1 MAFLSP
7 PALLFCSIRVFSIE
21 SALHIRWPKYW
32 CFSFSI
38 PPSNEYSEFISFRT
52 DDLISLLSKGL
63 LKSFFQHHNL
73 KASILQHSAFF
84 IVQLSHPYLA
94 TGKTIALTR
103 WTFVNKGMVLLF
115 DTVSR
120 FVIDGMSLGNFGGP
134 PCTSSLLL

>member
-1 MAFLSP
+1 M
-7 PALLFCSIRVFSIE
+7 
-21 SALHIRWPKYW
+21 
-32 CFSFSI
+32 
-38 PPSNEYSEFISFRT
+38 
-52 DDLISLLSKGL
+52 LSKGL

-84 IVQLSHPYLA
+84 IVQLSHPYMT
-94 TGKTIALTR
+94 TGTIIALTKG
-103 WTFVNKGMVLLF
+103 TFVGKAMSLLFNTLSSFVIAFLPKSNHLLILWLLSLSAVIFEPKKVKSVTASTSSPSICHKGMVLLF